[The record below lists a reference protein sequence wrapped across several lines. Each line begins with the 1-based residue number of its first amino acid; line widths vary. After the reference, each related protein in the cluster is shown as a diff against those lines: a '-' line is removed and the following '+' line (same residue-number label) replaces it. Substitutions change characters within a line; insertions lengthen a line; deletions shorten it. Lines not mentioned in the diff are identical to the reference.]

1 MNLLGTTACPDLA
14 YLCTKVASSSYIY
27 IEILDKLGQPWFGI
41 THSGEGSNIHVRK
54 LHKGKG
60 NATKHRFWNVCSFL
74 GRICSNTHTVGKSQ
88 CALHISWDKLRSTP
102 GSWKSC
108 FALLFLQVSN
118 IGSRSS
124 SSTPWAGERLSL
136 FTVSGEVLAVLA
148 KIWYFMPRPQPA
160 NSSFTANNIFCK
172 YFAAL

>member
-1 MNLLGTTACPDLA
+1 M
-14 YLCTKVASSSYIY
+14 
-27 IEILDKLGQPWFGI
+27 PWFGLSMHKSGI
-41 THSGEGSNIHVRK
+41 EQLHIYWNPWQIGPALIWYYTQWGRIKYTCEEPAQRQRKCKAQVLKCLLIFGKDLLQHTHSGE
-54 LHKGKG
+54 
-60 NATKHRFWNVCSFL
+60 
-74 GRICSNTHTVGKSQ
+74 SQ